1 MLGGWGVPGKSR
13 PRFKGFKGIW
23 GHRSEQAVVLT
34 DLGTSPY
41 WLRDCSLS
49 YSNPSFNSVCCKPS
63 SPKSRAG
70 TSSSNHSVPWPATL
84 PMCLYWSWEEKQFRS
99 TASFGHWETSLSQAS
114 LLPWFSFHWLVK
126 ESKQPKLSR
135 VTETTSGSLSTCPC
149 QGQWSYWVL
158 SIGVKRTNHKCVS
171 LEKYSPGF
179 STTLEE
185 ARLVL
190 SHSPTFLIS
199 KHDSVPVLHV
209 TVPLT
214 ACDGSPGQH
223 WQGKAAPRQPC
234 QQCKPLLVSSRGVD
248 AFLKAKTMGDEC
260 FI

>member
-13 PRFKGFKGIW
+13 PRLKGFKGIW
-23 GHRSEQAVVLT
+23 GHRSEQAVFPT
-34 DLGTSPY
+34 DLGTA
-41 WLRDCSLS
+41 
-49 YSNPSFNSVCCKPS
+49 PSAILILHLIQFVANQALQNLGQALVAAIIVS
-63 SPKSRAG
+63 
-70 TSSSNHSVPWPATL
+70 HSQPLFLCASIEV
-84 PMCLYWSWEEKQFRS
+84 EEKKQFRRA
-99 TASFGHWETSLSQAS
+99 ASFGHWETSLSQVS
-114 LLPWFSFHWLVK
+114 LLPWFSFHWLIK
-126 ESKQPKLSR
+126 ESKKPKLSW

-158 SIGVKRTNHKCVS
+158 SIRVKRTNHKCVS